1 MSRTVLG
8 DFPFLLELVSTLVW
22 SDTPYQLVLVNPP
35 FLAVLAAI
43 AIVVGV
49 AMVHAYRN
57 DGLLVTTL
65 LTVAVGVAGIPRL
78 HLEDSLGPV
87 LAVTLVE
94 SLALIVWFA
103 GLGIGAFVVG
113 VVDVLYFIL
122 CEITIIEKKSPTQ

>member
-1 MSRTVLG
+1 M
-8 DFPFLLELVSTLVW
+8 
-22 SDTPYQLVLVNPP
+22 NPP

>member
-1 MSRTVLG
+1 MVGYTI
-8 DFPFLLELVSTLVW
+8 PVSAGE
-22 SDTPYQLVLVNPP
+22 PP

-65 LTVAVGVAGIPRL
+65 LTVAVRVAGIPGL